1 MARARNR
8 RPAARRNPR
17 RLDAASGQER
27 GDAAVWRD
35 LAKMWRQTIKINHG
49 IGIDLDIRKAADI
62 AVLCDEPMV
71 TDTRIALRRKLNGDS
86 R

>member
-17 RLDAASGQER
+17 RLDTPSGQER
-27 GDAAVWRD
+27 GDPFIR
-35 LAKMWRQTIKINHG
+35 L
-49 IGIDLDIRKAADI
+49 RKAIDALPAVLTHATAVELVEASIYARAAHYVDI
-62 AVLCDEPMV
+62 ADH
-71 TDTRIALRRKLNGDS
+71 RIALRRKLNGDT